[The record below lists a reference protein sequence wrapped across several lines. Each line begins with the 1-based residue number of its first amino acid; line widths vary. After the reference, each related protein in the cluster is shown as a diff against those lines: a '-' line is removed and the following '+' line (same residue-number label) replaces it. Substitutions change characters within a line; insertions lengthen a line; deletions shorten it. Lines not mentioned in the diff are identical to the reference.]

1 MCCGGLET
9 VSVEQTT
16 DAQQVRMHLQCV
28 QDRVFA
34 VGDQVIF
41 LKLQPYWQSSVH
53 DERMNHKLSFR
64 YFGPYKIVRKINP
77 VVAYELEL
85 RDDPAPS
92 LRDVCAWPSLSGRRP
107 LLLACPHEAA
117 SRVVQMGRPA
127 RFRPGRLD
135 TRAQFLVRAWPA
147 AGLNG
152 PGRHV

>member
-1 MCCGGLET
+1 MPSSWRESGT
-9 VSVEQTT
+9 VSAEQTT
-16 DAQQVRMHLQCV
+16 DAQQVRKHLQCV

-92 LRDVCAWPSLSGRRP
+92 LRDVCAWPVPVRP
-107 LLLACPHEAA
+107 PA
-117 SRVVQMGRPA
+117 SPTCLPA
-127 RFRPGRLD
+127 RSSKHAARP
-135 TRAQFLVRAWPA
+135 
-147 AGLNG
+147 
-152 PGRHV
+152 